1 LLAILILLGFSISLV
16 LFRLVPLK
24 MLPFDNKNE
33 FQVVIDMP
41 EGTPLE
47 ATDAVVRDFENYLR
61 RVKEVENFTSYI
73 GVPSP
78 MDFNGMVRHYY
89 LRHGPH
95 LADIRVDLALKSH
108 REQQSHAIVLRLRN
122 ELTQIANQNNAKIQ
136 LVEVPPGPPVLAT
149 IVAEIYGTPDQSYEN
164 LIAAA
169 DHVKKIMRQE
179 PNVVDIDDMTEVPH
193 DQIDFVVDR
202 EKAAL
207 HGVSTRA
214 IINALKIAVG
224 GDTPAT
230 VHIPDER
237 QPLHVKMILPRKSR
251 TNMSTLTQIPMATA
265 DGKMVPLAELVD
277 IDHTPDAQTIYH
289 KNLDRVVYVLA
300 EVAGRAPAEAILG
313 MQGKLSENPLPSGIR
328 AEWAGEGE
336 WKITLRV
343 FRDMGIA
350 FAAALIGIYI
360 LMTLQTNSFFM
371 PILIMMAIPLTLIGI
386 MPGFWLLNIIS
397 GGTIGGYQDLVFFTA
412 TSMIGMIALG
422 GIVIRNAVVLIE
434 FIQDALKNELPLKE
448 AILQSGAIRMRPIVL
463 TALTTALGAWP
474 ITLDPIFSGLAW
486 ALIFGLI
493 ASTLF
498 TLLVVPVTYY
508 ALYGQSK
515 TS

>member
-1 LLAILILLGFSISLV
+1 
-16 LFRLVPLK
+16 
-24 MLPFDNKNE
+24 
-33 FQVVIDMP
+33 
-41 EGTPLE
+41 
-47 ATDAVVRDFENYLR
+47 
-61 RVKEVENFTSYI
+61 
-73 GVPSP
+73 
-78 MDFNGMVRHYY
+78 
-89 LRHGPH
+89 
-95 LADIRVDLALKSH
+95 
-108 REQQSHAIVLRLRN
+108 
-122 ELTQIANQNNAKIQ
+122 
-136 LVEVPPGPPVLAT
+136 
-149 IVAEIYGTPDQSYEN
+149 
-164 LIAAA
+164 
-169 DHVKKIMRQE
+169 
-179 PNVVDIDDMTEVPH
+179 
-193 DQIDFVVDR
+193 
-202 EKAAL
+202 
-207 HGVSTRA
+207 GVSTRA